1 MNKLQEK
8 FDRKTK
14 ELINHVQIHQKL
26 SKKYINFLHKE
37 KIRWRDEAKSL
48 TVKFQG
54 KSKELRG
61 KMNTLQK
68 ENNELH
74 KELLN
79 CKQQLAQH
87 AIQDIQRCVY
97 LLY

>member
-37 KIRWRDEAKSL
+37 KIIIGNI
-48 TVKFQG
+48 F
-54 KSKELRG
+54 
-61 KMNTLQK
+61 
-68 ENNELH
+68 
-74 KELLN
+74 LL
-79 CKQQLAQH
+79 
-87 AIQDIQRCVY
+87 IYIFIF
-97 LLY
+97 